1 MSHGREIRPRG
12 RLASPGGQIAFSG
25 LSKARTTMKTLF
37 RKILVPHDLSEH
49 ASRALAL
56 AAELARVHRGE
67 LTVLHVI
74 APYQPVLGFPEGVTW
89 NLREEDII
97 TSARRSL
104 EEMVARVLKGAR
116 APRTRCRVVLGDPL
130 QRILA
135 AARDADSIVIATAG
149 RTGLSH
155 LLIGSVA
162 EKVVRH
168 ASVPVLTIRPPAKRR
183 ASTGPARATRR
194 R

>member
-1 MSHGREIRPRG
+1 VDV
-12 RLASPGGQIAFSG
+12 
-25 LSKARTTMKTLF
+25 KTSLF
-37 RKILVPHDLSEH
+37 RRILVPHDLSPS
-49 ASRALAL
+49 ATRALAL
-56 AAELARVHRGE
+56 AAALAREHRGE

-74 APYQPVLGFPEGVTW
+74 TPYQPVLGFPEGVTW

-97 TSARRSL
+97 TAARRSL
-104 EEMVARVLKGAR
+104 EQIVARALGGAR
-116 APRTRCRVVLGDPL
+116 TPRTRCRVVLGDPF
-130 QRILA
+130 QRIIG
-135 AARDADSIVIATAG
+135 AARGADSIVIATAG

-168 ASVPVLTIRPPAKRR
+168 APVPVLSVRPSGGKRAAR
-183 ASTGPARATRR
+183 TPARARGARR

>member
-1 MSHGREIRPRG
+1 MR
-12 RLASPGGQIAFSG
+12 
-25 LSKARTTMKTLF
+25 TLF

-104 EEMVARVLKGAR
+104 EEMVARALKGAR
-116 APRTRCRVVLGDPL
+116 APRT
-130 QRILA
+130 
-135 AARDADSIVIATAG
+135 
-149 RTGLSH
+149 
-155 LLIGSVA
+155 
-162 EKVVRH
+162 
-168 ASVPVLTIRPPAKRR
+168 
-183 ASTGPARATRR
+183 ARAAGWCSATLFSASSPRLVRRTRSSSPPPGEPASR
-194 R
+194 TC

>member
-1 MSHGREIRPRG
+1 MR
-12 RLASPGGQIAFSG
+12 
-25 LSKARTTMKTLF
+25 TLF

-49 ASRALAL
+49 ATGALAL
-56 AAELARVHRGE
+56 AAQLARVHRGE

-89 NLREEDII
+89 NLREEDIV

-104 EEMVARVLKGAR
+104 EEMVARALKGVR
-116 APRTRCRVVLGDPL
+116 APRTRCRVVLGDPI

-135 AARDADSIVIATAG
+135 AAREADSIVIATAG
-149 RTGLSH
+149 RTGLAH

-168 ASVPVLTIRPPAKRR
+168 APVPVLTVRPQAKRR
-183 ASTGPARATRR
+183 TATGRARGRAGRR
-194 R
+194 A

>member
-1 MSHGREIRPRG
+1 MR
-12 RLASPGGQIAFSG
+12 
-25 LSKARTTMKTLF
+25 TLF
-37 RKILVPHDLSEH
+37 RKILVPHDLSDY

-74 APYQPVLGFPEGVTW
+74 APYQPVLGSPEGVTW

-130 QRILA
+130 QRILT

-168 ASVPVLTIRPPAKRR
+168 APVPVLTIRPRAERR
-183 ASTGPARATRR
+183 TSTKPARAARRAARR

>member
-1 MSHGREIRPRG
+1 MR
-12 RLASPGGQIAFSG
+12 
-25 LSKARTTMKTLF
+25 TLF

-104 EEMVARVLKGAR
+104 EEMVAGSLKGAR
-116 APRTRCRVVLGDPL
+116 APRVRCRVVLGDPL

-183 ASTGPARATRR
+183 TSTGPARAARR

>member
-1 MSHGREIRPRG
+1 MR
-12 RLASPGGQIAFSG
+12 
-25 LSKARTTMKTLF
+25 TLF

-89 NLREEDII
+89 NLREEDIV

-104 EEMVARVLKGAR
+104 EEMVVRALTGAR
-116 APRTRCRVVLGDPL
+116 TPRTRCRVVLGDPL

-135 AARDADSIVIATAG
+135 AAREVDSIVIATAG

-168 ASVPVLTIRPPAKRR
+168 APVPVLSIRPPAKRR
-183 ASTGPARATRR
+183 TRPARAARR

>member
-1 MSHGREIRPRG
+1 MR
-12 RLASPGGQIAFSG
+12 
-25 LSKARTTMKTLF
+25 TLF

-56 AAELARVHRGE
+56 AAELARAQRGE

-89 NLREEDII
+89 NLREEDIV

-104 EEMVARVLKGAR
+104 EEMVARALKGAR
-116 APRTRCRVVLGDPL
+116 APRTRCRVVLGDPF
-130 QRILA
+130 QRIIA

-183 ASTGPARATRR
+183 VSTRPARAARR

>member
-1 MSHGREIRPRG
+1 MR
-12 RLASPGGQIAFSG
+12 
-25 LSKARTTMKTLF
+25 TLF

-89 NLREEDII
+89 NLREEDIV
-97 TSARRSL
+97 TGARRSL
-104 EEMVARVLKGAR
+104 EEMVARALKGAR
-116 APRTRCRVVLGDPL
+116 APRARCRVVLGDPF
-130 QRILA
+130 QRIIA
-135 AARDADSIVIATAG
+135 AARDADSVATAG
-149 RTGLSH
+149 RAGLSH

-168 ASVPVLTIRPPAKRR
+168 APVPVLTIHPPAKRR
-183 ASTGPARATRR
+183 TSTRRARAARRAARR

>member
-1 MSHGREIRPRG
+1 MR
-12 RLASPGGQIAFSG
+12 
-25 LSKARTTMKTLF
+25 TLF

-74 APYQPVLGFPEGVTW
+74 APYQPVLGSPEGVTW

-130 QRILA
+130 QRILT

-168 ASVPVLTIRPPAKRR
+168 APVPVLTIRPPAKRR
-183 ASTGPARATRR
+183 TSTGPARTARR

>member
-1 MSHGREIRPRG
+1 MR
-12 RLASPGGQIAFSG
+12 
-25 LSKARTTMKTLF
+25 TLF

-104 EEMVARVLKGAR
+104 EEMVARALKGAR

-135 AARDADSIVIATAG
+135 AAREADSIVIATAG

-168 ASVPVLTIRPPAKRR
+168 AAVPVLTIRPPAKRR
-183 ASTGPARATRR
+183 TSTRPARAGRR

>member
-1 MSHGREIRPRG
+1 MR
-12 RLASPGGQIAFSG
+12 A
-25 LSKARTTMKTLF
+25 LF

-97 TSARRSL
+97 ASARRSL
-104 EEMVARVLKGAR
+104 EEMVARALKGAR
-116 APRTRCRVVLGDPL
+116 VPRARCRVVLGDPL

-183 ASTGPARATRR
+183 VSTRPARAVRR

>member
-1 MSHGREIRPRG
+1 MR
-12 RLASPGGQIAFSG
+12 
-25 LSKARTTMKTLF
+25 TLF

-56 AAELARVHRGE
+56 AAELARAHRGE

-89 NLREEDII
+89 NLREEDIV

-104 EEMVARVLKGAR
+104 EEMVARALKGAR
-116 APRTRCRVVLGDPL
+116 APRARCRVVLGDPF
-130 QRILA
+130 QRIIA

-168 ASVPVLTIRPPAKRR
+168 APVPVLTIHPQAKRPTSAR
-183 ASTGPARATRR
+183 PARAARRAARR

>member
-1 MSHGREIRPRG
+1 
-12 RLASPGGQIAFSG
+12 
-25 LSKARTTMKTLF
+25 MKSLF
-37 RKILVPHDLSEH
+37 RRILVPHDLSGA
-49 ASRALAL
+49 ASEALAL
-56 AAELARVHRGE
+56 AAGLARARRGE

-74 APYQPVLGFPEGVTW
+74 TPYQPVLGFPEGVTW
-89 NLREEDII
+89 NLREEDIV
-97 TSARRSL
+97 TAARRSL
-104 EEMVARVLKGAR
+104 EEMVARTLKGTR
-116 APRTRCRVVLGDPL
+116 APRTRCRVVLGDPF
-130 QRILA
+130 QRIMG

-168 ASVPVLTIRPPAKRR
+168 APVPVLTVRPSGRKR
-183 ASTGPARATRR
+183 AARTRVARR